1 MSTATVEQRLMEI
14 WEEPKGLRGWLATV
28 DHKEIGKRYL
38 WTAMIF
44 LLIGGVE
51 ALIMRIQLF
60 RPDQA
65 ILPPEMYDQLFTMHG
80 ITMIFWYASPIL
92 SGFSNYVIP
101 LMIGS
106 RDMAYPRVNA
116 LSYWTFLL
124 SGILVYIGPCMGQAP
139 HAGWFAYAPYT
150 TAAYSAGHG
159 MDFFSYALIFLTIS
173 TTVGAI
179 NFIVTILRLRAPG
192 MTISKMPLLCY
203 STGTISCAII
213 FSMPSLSAALMML
226 ELDRQWGTHFFD
238 VAHGGNVLMWQQ
250 LFWFFGHP
258 WVYVIFIPAMGM
270 LSMIFP
276 VFSRRPIVGY
286 PYVALSTVLTG
297 IVGFGVWM
305 HHMFSVGM
313 SDMAMSFFSAGSMLV
328 SIFTPIQ
335 IFAWLATMWKG
346 RVVLK
351 TPMYFALGAV
361 AVLVI
366 GGLNGTYTGVIPVDW
381 QVHGTYFVL
390 AHIHYVLVGGNV
402 LPVFA
407 GLYYWYPKMT
417 GRMLSERLG
426 KWSFWIMMLGFNI
439 GFFPMHLLGLAGMP
453 RRVYTYA
460 PDLGFGHLNMVVTVG
475 SFVFAIGILISL
487 CNFLYS
493 KKHGEIAGK
502 NPWNAETLEWALDSP
517 PAPYAVAHI
526 PVVVSRNPLWDD
538 HDEFFDPQNERVF
551 DQGRVVPATSW
562 LDAIPLGTAQMPG
575 PTLAPLLLALA
586 LFLFFLAM
594 VFTWMWVALAGLI
607 LTFASGAYWAWP
619 KKTTAEG
626 SPA

>member
-14 WEEPKGLRGWLATV
+14 WEEPKGLRGWFATV

-38 WTAMIF
+38 WTAMLF

-51 ALIMRIQLF
+51 ALIMRIQLS

-106 RDMAYPRVNA
+106 RDMAYPRLNA
-116 LSYWTFLL
+116 FGYWTFLL

-173 TTVGAI
+173 TTAGAI

-213 FSMPSLSAALMML
+213 FSMPSLSAALVML

-258 WVYVIFIPAMGM
+258 WVYVIFIPAMGI

-286 PYVALSTVLTG
+286 PYLALSTVLTG
-297 IVGFGVWM
+297 LVGFGVWM

-381 QVHGTYFVL
+381 QVHNTYFIL

-407 GLYYWYPKMT
+407 GFYYWYPKMT
-417 GRMLSERLG
+417 GRMMSERLG
-426 KWSFWIMMLGFNI
+426 KWSFWIMMLGFNV

-453 RRVYTYA
+453 RRIYTYA
-460 PDLGFGHLNMVVTVG
+460 PGLGFGNLNMVVTVG
-475 SFVFAIGILISL
+475 SFIFAIGILISL
-487 CNFLYS
+487 YNFFYS
-493 KKHGEIAGK
+493 MKHGEIAGK
-502 NPWNAETLEWALDSP
+502 NPWNADTLEWALDSP

-526 PVVVSRNPLWDD
+526 PVVTSRNPLWDD
-538 HDEFFDPQNERVF
+538 HDEFLDPENERVF
-551 DQGRVVPATSW
+551 DQGREVPATSW
-562 LDAIPLGTAQMPG
+562 LDAIPVGISQMPA
-575 PTLAPLLLALA
+575 PTLAPLFIALA
-586 LFLFFLAM
+586 MFLFFLAM
-594 VFTWMWVALAGLI
+594 VFMWMWVALAGVI

-619 KKTTAEG
+619 KRAAGEG
-626 SPA
+626 APA

>member
-1 MSTATVEQRLMEI
+1 MSTATVEQRLYDI
-14 WEEPKGLRGWLATV
+14 WEEPKGLRAWFATV

-51 ALIMRIQLF
+51 ALIMRIQLS

-92 SGFSNYVIP
+92 SGFSNFVIP

-106 RDMAYPRVNA
+106 RDMAYPRLNA
-116 LSYWTFLL
+116 FGYWSFLL
-124 SGILVYIGPCMGQAP
+124 SGILVYIAPCMGQAP

-173 TTVGAI
+173 TTAGAI

-203 STGTISCAII
+203 STGTVSCVII
-213 FSMPSLSAALMML
+213 FAMPALSAALVML

-258 WVYVIFIPAMGM
+258 WVYVIFIPAMGI

-286 PYVALSTVLTG
+286 PYLALSTVLTG
-297 IVGFGVWM
+297 LVGFGVWM

-313 SDMAMSFFSAGSMLV
+313 SNMAMSFFSAGSMLV

-335 IFAWLATMWKG
+335 IFAWLATMWRGK
-346 RVVLK
+346 VVLK

-381 QVHGTYFVL
+381 QVHNTYFIL

-407 GLYYWYPKMT
+407 AFYYWYPKMT
-417 GRMLSERLG
+417 GRMMSERLG
-426 KWSFWIMMLGFNI
+426 KWSFWIMMLGFNV

-453 RRVYTYA
+453 RRIYTYA
-460 PDLGFGHLNMVVTVG
+460 PGLGFGHLNMVVTVG
-475 SFVFAIGILISL
+475 SYIFAIGILISVF
-487 CNFLYS
+487 NYFYS
-493 KKHGEIAGK
+493 LKHGEIAGK
-502 NPWNAETLEWALDSP
+502 NPWNADTLEWALDSP

-526 PVVVSRNPLWDD
+526 PIVTSRNPLWDN
-538 HDEFFDPQNERVF
+538 HDEFFDPDNERVF
-551 DQGRVVPATSW
+551 DQGREVPATSW
-562 LDAIPLGTAQMPG
+562 LDAIPLGIAQMPA

-586 LFLFFLAM
+586 LFLFFLAL
-594 VFTWMWVALAGLI
+594 VFTWMWVALAGVI
-607 LTFASGAYWAWP
+607 LTFAGGAYWAWP
-619 KKTTAEG
+619 KKEAEG
-626 SPA
+626 ARA

>member
-1 MSTATVEQRLMEI
+1 MSTATVEQRLLEI
-14 WEEPKGLRGWLATV
+14 WEEPKGLRGWFATV

-44 LLIGGVE
+44 LLVGGVE
-51 ALIMRIQLF
+51 ALIFRIQLS

-65 ILPPEMYDQLFTMHG
+65 ILSPEMYNQLFTMHG

-92 SGFSNYVIP
+92 SGFSNFVIP

-106 RDMAYPRVNA
+106 RDMAYPRLNA
-116 LSYWTFLL
+116 FGYWSFVL
-124 SGILVYIGPCMGQAP
+124 SGILLYIAPCMAQAP

-150 TAAYSAGHG
+150 SAMYSKGIG
-159 MDFFSYALIFLTIS
+159 MDIFSYSLIFLTIS
-173 TTVGAI
+173 TTAGAV

-192 MTISKMPLLCY
+192 MTISRMPLLCY

-213 FSMPSLSAALMML
+213 FSMPALSVALVML

-250 LFWFFGHP
+250 LFWFFAHP
-258 WVYVIFIPAMGM
+258 WVYVIFIPAMGI

-276 VFSRRPIVGY
+276 VFCRRPIVGY
-286 PYVALSTVLTG
+286 PYVAMATVLTG
-297 IVGFGVWM
+297 LVGFGVWM

-313 SDMAMSFFSAGSMLV
+313 SNMAMSFFSAGSMLV
-328 SIFTPIQ
+328 SIFTPVQ
-335 IFAWLATMWKG
+335 IFAWLATMWRG

-351 TPMYFALGAV
+351 TPMYFAMGAV
-361 AVLVI
+361 AILVI

-381 QVHGTYFVL
+381 QVHNTYFVL

-407 GLYYWYPKMT
+407 GFYYWFPKMT
-417 GRMLSERLG
+417 GRMMSERLG
-426 KWSFWIMMLGFNI
+426 KWSFWIMMLGFNV

-453 RRVYTYA
+453 RRIYTYE
-460 PDLGFGHLNMVVTVG
+460 PGLGFGNLNMTVTVG
-475 SFVFAIGILISL
+475 SFVFAFGILLSII
-487 CNFLYS
+487 NFFYS
-493 KKHGEIAGK
+493 RKHGEIAGK
-502 NPWNAETLEWALDSP
+502 DPWHADTLEWALDSP

-526 PVVVSRNPLWDD
+526 PTITSRNPLWDN
-538 HDEFFDPQNERVF
+538 HDEFYDPDDARVF
-551 DQGRVVPATSW
+551 DQGREVPASTW
-562 LDAIPLGTAQMPG
+562 LDAIPLGISQMPA
-575 PTLAPLLLALA
+575 PTLAPLFLALA
-586 LFLFFLAM
+586 LFVLFLSLT
-594 VFTWMWVALAGLI
+594 FTWMWAALAGVI

-619 KKTTAEG
+619 KREEEG
-626 SPA
+626 ARA

>member
-14 WEEPKGLRGWLATV
+14 WEEPPGLRGWFATV

-38 WTAMIF
+38 WTAMLF

-51 ALIMRIQLF
+51 ALIMRIQLS

-65 ILPPEMYDQLFTMHG
+65 ILPPEMYNQLFTMHG

-92 SGFSNYVIP
+92 SGFSNFVIP

-106 RDMAYPRVNA
+106 RDMAYPRLNA
-116 LSYWTFLL
+116 FGYWSFLL
-124 SGILVYIGPCMGQAP
+124 SGILVYIAPCMGQAP

-150 TAAYSAGHG
+150 TAFYSAGHG
-159 MDFFSYALIFLTIS
+159 MDFFSYALIFLTVS
-173 TTVGAI
+173 TTAGAI

-192 MTISKMPLLCY
+192 MTISRMPLLCY

-213 FSMPSLSAALMML
+213 FSMPSLSVALVML

-238 VAHGGNVLMWQQ
+238 VGHGGNVLMWQQ

-258 WVYVIFIPAMGM
+258 WVYVIFIPAMGI

-286 PYVALSTVLTG
+286 PYLALSTVLTG
-297 IVGFGVWM
+297 LVGFGVWM

-335 IFAWLATMWKG
+335 IFGWLATMWRG

-351 TPMYFALGAV
+351 TPMYFALGSV

-381 QVHGTYFVL
+381 QVHNTYFIL

-407 GLYYWYPKMT
+407 GFYYWYPKMT
-417 GRMLSERLG
+417 GRMMSERLG
-426 KWSFWIMMLGFNI
+426 KWSFWIMMLGFNV

-460 PDLGFGHLNMVVTVG
+460 PGLGFGNLNMVVTIG
-475 SFVFAIGILISL
+475 SFIFAIGILISVY
-487 CNFLYS
+487 NFFYS
-493 KKHGEIAGK
+493 LKRGEIAGK
-502 NPWNAETLEWALDSP
+502 NPWNADTLEWALDSP

-526 PVVVSRNPLWDD
+526 PTVTSRNPLWDD
-538 HDEFFDPQNERVF
+538 HDEFFDPENERVF
-551 DQGRVVPATSW
+551 DQGRIVPATSW
-562 LDAIPLGTAQMPG
+562 LDAIPLGISQMPA
-575 PTLAPLLLALA
+575 PTLAPLFIALA
-586 LFLFFLAM
+586 MFLFFLAM
-594 VFTWMWVALAGLI
+594 VFTWMWVALAGVI
-607 LTFASGAYWAWP
+607 LTLASGAYWAWP
-619 KKTTAEG
+619 KRAAREG
-626 SPA
+626 APA

>member
-14 WEEPKGLRGWLATV
+14 WEEPPGLRGWFATV

-38 WTAMIF
+38 WTAMLF

-51 ALIMRIQLF
+51 ALIMRIQLS

-65 ILPPEMYDQLFTMHG
+65 ILPPEMYNQLFTMHG

-92 SGFSNYVIP
+92 SGFSNFVIP

-106 RDMAYPRVNA
+106 RDMAYPRLNA
-116 LSYWTFLL
+116 FGYWSFLL
-124 SGILVYIGPCMGQAP
+124 SGILVYIAPCMGQAP

-150 TAAYSAGHG
+150 TAFYSAGHG
-159 MDFFSYALIFLTIS
+159 MDFFSYALIFLTVS
-173 TTVGAI
+173 TTAGAI

-192 MTISKMPLLCY
+192 MTISRMPLLCY

-213 FSMPSLSAALMML
+213 FSMPSLSVALVML

-238 VAHGGNVLMWQQ
+238 VGHGGNVLMWQQ

-258 WVYVIFIPAMGM
+258 WVYVIFIPAMGI

-286 PYVALSTVLTG
+286 PYLALSTVLTG
-297 IVGFGVWM
+297 LVGFGVWM

-335 IFAWLATMWKG
+335 IFGWLATMWRG

-351 TPMYFALGAV
+351 TPMYFALGSV

-381 QVHGTYFVL
+381 QVHNTYFIL

-407 GLYYWYPKMT
+407 GFYYWYPKMT
-417 GRMLSERLG
+417 GRMMSERLG
-426 KWSFWIMMLGFNI
+426 KWSFWIMMLGFNV

-460 PDLGFGHLNMVVTVG
+460 PGLGFGNLNMVVTIG
-475 SFVFAIGILISL
+475 SFIFAIGILISVY
-487 CNFLYS
+487 NFFYS
-493 KKHGEIAGK
+493 LKRGEIAGK
-502 NPWNAETLEWALDSP
+502 NPWNADTLEWALDSP

-526 PVVVSRNPLWDD
+526 PTVTSRNPLWDD
-538 HDEFFDPQNERVF
+538 HDEFFDPENERVF
-551 DQGRVVPATSW
+551 DQGRIVPATSW
-562 LDAIPLGTAQMPG
+562 LDAIPLGISQMPA
-575 PTLAPLLLALA
+575 PTLAPLFIALA
-586 LFLFFLAM
+586 MFLFFLAM
-594 VFTWMWVALAGLI
+594 VFTWMWVALA
-607 LTFASGAYWAWP
+607 A
-619 KKTTAEG
+619 
-626 SPA
+626 